1 MSSIMKGLVD
11 EQDIEETKKLSAQEK
26 FKRSMARAGYDMDA
40 GAKRLQDLLDKQKK
54 EREEFEKKEKEI
66 KEGPAV
72 DAYMAG
78 KSPAVAHFADQLDKI
93 KEDETLQYAAEI
105 TPKVSP
111 YAGVK
116 DRKFRG
122 AIGEAVKQVVE
133 NPNESPTDAG
143 YQEGGW
149 RKMNEEELDEDL
161 RKWFKEKWVR
171 FGPDGKIRGA
181 CARGSSS
188 EGKPKC
194 LPQSKAHSLG
204 KKGRASAA
212 ARKRRE
218 DPDPERRGPAK
229 NVATKKKSNEG
240 VQENMQANYKNYST
254 QDLLRM
260 IKTIKRDEIGMKI
273 IKAISN
279 ELIRRKEGVVEAG
292 MPASVIKSKQRYSK
306 MTPAEFAQAH
316 GTKSDDELKA
326 MAWRHG
332 YGKGSTHYV
341 DKRNKGKQGVAE
353 GVYTVAP
360 GDNLSTL
367 ARKYGTTVDALLKMN
382 PNIKN
387 ANLMQAGAKLN
398 VPDVANTPQG
408 AVTTGSNTSIQPNT
422 RNKASN
428 FVKGLPSSDKEISS
442 VLKSGPGFIEVKTV
456 DGEAQRRKGDAN
468 WRMNNPGNLRVSS
481 WTKQQPGYVGVGDA
495 GPNGKFAVFATLD
508 DGRQAKKNLLFGAQS
523 PYINLSIKDAI
534 TKYAPPSENRT
545 DTYINQV
552 VQGIKASPDT
562 TLNKLSQQQQNAML
576 DIITKLE
583 GFKIGSIEKIPT
595 VAEGYSDMSG
605 LMSASNLNNS
615 YIITA
620 ELAEGGKKKFRVK
633 AQNERVAI
641 EKFKK
646 HHSMANIISVK
657 EEGVSEGSKYPRNPA
672 SYHLKKYPVPQ
683 DQMAKPVKK
692 EPKKPEQKP
701 EEKVDEGKR
710 IPRKPGQPANSKNH
724 SDLYTDENPKGTIH
738 GLKFATAEDARSS
751 VSKIRNSGRSHA
763 HKIQAAVAMEQ
774 RAKAAGKAEAAS
786 VYRKFI
792 NSMKKKTDE
801 SQIDEA
807 CWKGYH
813 KEGMKTMFGK
823 KYPNCVKNKK
833 KTNED
838 YQECPECGGAMYEV
852 SLMNEKK
859 DACYYKVK
867 SRYKVW
873 PSAYASGALVKCR
886 KKGAKNWGTKT
897 EGQIYSTGGGA
908 GEAQR
913 WYTPKDNL
921 GETSNILKGILR
933 VNE

>member
-1 MSSIMKGLVD
+1 MSNILKGLL
-11 EQDIEETKKLSAQEK
+11 EELDIEETKKLTPHEK
-26 FKRSMARAGYDMDA
+26 FKRSMKRAGYDMDA

-78 KSPAVAHFADQLDKI
+78 KSPAIAHFADKLDKI
-93 KEDETLQYAAEI
+93 KEDESMQFAAEI
-105 TPKVSP
+105 TPKISA
-111 YAGVK
+111 YTGLE
-116 DRKFRG
+116 DRKYRG
-122 AIGEAVKQVVE
+122 SISEGIKKILE
-133 NPNESPTDAG
+133 NPDYGPTDSG
-143 YQEGGW
+143 YQQGGW
-149 RKMNEEELDEDL
+149 RKMNEQEVSEDL

-181 CARGSSS
+181 CARGDDS

-194 LPQSKAHSLG
+194 LPQAKAHALG
-204 KKGRASAA
+204 KKGRKYAA
-212 ARKRRE
+212 AKKRRE
-218 DPDPERRGPAK
+218 DPNPERSGPAK

-306 MTPAEFAQAH
+306 MTPAEFAKAH

-353 GVYTVAP
+353 GF
-360 GDNLSTL
+360 GD
-367 ARKYGTTVDALLKMN
+367 
-382 PNIKN
+382 I
-387 ANLMQAGAKLN
+387 
-398 VPDVANTPQG
+398 
-408 AVTTGSNTSIQPNT
+408 
-422 RNKASN
+422 
-428 FVKGLPSSDKEISS
+428 
-442 VLKSGPGFIEVKTV
+442 
-456 DGEAQRRKGDAN
+456 
-468 WRMNNPGNLRVSS
+468 
-481 WTKQQPGYVGVGDA
+481 
-495 GPNGKFAVFATLD
+495 
-508 DGRQAKKNLLFGAQS
+508 
-523 PYINLSIKDAI
+523 
-534 TKYAPPSENRT
+534 
-545 DTYINQV
+545 
-552 VQGIKASPDT
+552 
-562 TLNKLSQQQQNAML
+562 
-576 DIITKLE
+576 
-583 GFKIGSIEKIPT
+583 
-595 VAEGYSDMSG
+595 SG

-646 HHSMANIISVK
+646 HYSMAKIINVE
-657 EEGVSEGSKYPRNPA
+657 EEGVNEGSKYPRNPA
-672 SYHLKKYPVPQ
+672 SYHLKKYPVPPE
-683 DQMAKPVKK
+683 QMVRPIKKQKVKPN
-692 EPKKPEQKP
+692 EKPEQKP
-701 EEKVDEGKR
+701 EEKLDELKCW
-710 IPRKPGQPANSKNH
+710 PGYSRVQGVPAGAPGS
-724 SDLYTDENPKGTIH
+724 
-738 GLKFATAEDARSS
+738 
-751 VSKIRNSGRSHA
+751 
-763 HKIQAAVAMEQ
+763 
-774 RAKAAGKAEAAS
+774 
-786 VYRKFI
+786 
-792 NSMKKKTDE
+792 
-801 SQIDEA
+801 
-807 CWKGYH
+807 C
-813 KEGMKTMFGK
+813 
-823 KYPNCVKNKK
+823 KK
-833 KTNED
+833 KTNEEH
-838 YQECPECGGAMYEV
+838 QQCPECGGAMYEV

-886 KKGAKNWGTKT
+886 KKGAKNWGSKSKSN

-913 WYTPKDNL
+913 YYTPKDNL
-921 GETSNILKGILR
+921 GEAKSNILSGIFKA
-933 VNE
+933 NK